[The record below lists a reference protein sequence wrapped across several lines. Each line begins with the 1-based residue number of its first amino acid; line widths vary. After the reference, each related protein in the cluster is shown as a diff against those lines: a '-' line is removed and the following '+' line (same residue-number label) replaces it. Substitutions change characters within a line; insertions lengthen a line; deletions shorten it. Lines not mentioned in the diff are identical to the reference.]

1 MFFELNDS
9 KSGIIKSISIDLNK
23 LDKHV
28 CDHLKESLK
37 NKIKITDNKVIIR
50 TNMTLEM
57 LKTLNDGYNEFHSQF
72 IIDNVINPK
81 EILKHEQN
89 RVEEV

>member
-1 MFFELNDS
+1 MFFELHNS
-9 KSGIIKSISIDLNK
+9 KEGIIKSVSIDISK

-50 TNMTLEM
+50 TNMTLDM

-72 IIDNVINPK
+72 ILENVINPK
-81 EILKHEQN
+81 EILKQE
-89 RVEEV
+89 

>member
-1 MFFELNDS
+1 MFFELHNS
-9 KSGIIKSISIDLNK
+9 KEGIIKSISIDTSK
-23 LDKHV
+23 LDKSV

-37 NKIKITDNKVIIR
+37 NKVKIVDNKVIIK

-72 IIDNVINPK
+72 ILENVVNPK
-81 EILKHEQN
+81 EILKQE
-89 RVEEV
+89 